1 MSTSKLVKI
10 AIAAMS
16 ETKEARVEREL
27 NTTLKFMVTDCKKLI
42 SSIEGSLQTLN
53 DELDATNA
61 LLEDEKQTL
70 LVKTQTIP
78 TVDRKEAYKTYR
90 SNVERQKGI
99 VNSAEGE
106 VIKLKNNIIFK
117 QKQLDEAN
125 KDLAVLTEQ
134 A

>member
-1 MSTSKLVKI
+1 MSNSKLVQI

-53 DELDATNA
+53 DELDAANT
-61 LLEDEKQTL
+61 LLEDEKQE
-70 LVKTQTIP
+70 LVRKSQTIP
-78 TVDRKEAYKTYR
+78 NVDRKEAYKVYR
-90 SNVERQKGI
+90 TRVEGQKQI
-99 VNSAEGE
+99 VNKIERD
-106 VIKLKNNIIFK
+106 VIDIKNNIIDK
-117 QKQLDEAN
+117 QKKLDEA
-125 KDLAVLTEQ
+125 KADLAVLTEQ

>member
-1 MSTSKLVKI
+1 MSTSKLVQI

-53 DELDATNA
+53 DELDAANA
-61 LLEDEKQTL
+61 LLEDEKKTL
-70 LVKTQTIP
+70 LVRTQTIP
-78 TVDRKEAYKTYR
+78 NVDRKEAYKTYR
-90 SNVERQKGI
+90 TRVEAQKQI
-99 VNSAEGE
+99 VNRIERD
-106 VIKLKNNIIFK
+106 VVYIKNSIIDK
-117 QKQLDEAN
+117 QKQLDEAKN
-125 KDLAVLTEQ
+125 DLAVLTEQ

>member
-1 MSTSKLVKI
+1 MSNSKLVQI

-27 NTTLKFMVTDCKKLI
+27 NTILTFMVTDCKKLI

-78 TVDRKEAYKTYR
+78 NVDRKEAYKTYR
-90 SNVERQKGI
+90 TRVEGQKQI
-99 VNSAEGE
+99 VNRIERD
-106 VIKLKNNIIFK
+106 VIYIKNSIIDK
-117 QKQLDEAN
+117 QKQLDEAKN
-125 KDLAVLTEQ
+125 DLAVLTEQ

>member
-1 MSTSKLVKI
+1 MSISKLVKI
-10 AIAAMS
+10 AIEAMS

-53 DELDATNA
+53 DELDAANA

-70 LVKTQTIP
+70 LVRTQTIP
-78 TVDRKEAYKTYR
+78 NVDRKEAYKTYR
-90 SNVERQKGI
+90 TRVEAQKQI
-99 VNSAEGE
+99 VNRIERD
-106 VIKLKNNIIFK
+106 VVYIKNSIIDK
-117 QKQLDEAN
+117 QKQLDEAKN
-125 KDLAVLTEQ
+125 DLAVLTEQ